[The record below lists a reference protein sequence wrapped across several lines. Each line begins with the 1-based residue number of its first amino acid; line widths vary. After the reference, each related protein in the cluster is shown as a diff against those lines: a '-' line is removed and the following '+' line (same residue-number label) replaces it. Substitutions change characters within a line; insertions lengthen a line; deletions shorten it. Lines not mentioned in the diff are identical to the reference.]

1 MSDVSDERKKG
12 REEMRKAA
20 VALCNRARELGE
32 SDLRQVRDWVKVVEI
47 DADGKMVSDEDDA
60 P

>member
-32 SDLRQVRDWVKVVEI
+32 SDARQVRNWIQMVVL
-47 DADGKMVSDEDDA
+47 DADGKMASDDEGES
-60 P
+60 